1 MQPEQTHP
9 RPRGFRR
16 RLLGDIFHGVKRYL
30 ILGVAATLCATFLT
44 YVTPLVVSFTVDS
57 VIGDKTPELPAALS
71 ALFQRMG
78 GRAYFSSHIWVLASL
93 VVLVTLLGGVF
104 TYLRGHCIA
113 FAGEGLAK
121 RLRDRLFTHLEAVP
135 YSYHV
140 GVQTGD
146 LVQRCTSDVETVR
159 RFVQMQAMEVVRTVV
174 MVCTAISIMLPISG
188 AMTAV
193 STCLLPILVVF
204 SFFYFRGVQR
214 QFTRSDEAE
223 GALSTTLQENL
234 TGVRVVRAFAQ
245 ESSELDKFTRR
256 NKAYHDITLHLTTLM
271 GAYWGLSDMIG
282 YLQIALSGVCGVYF
296 AVHGGFSLGN
306 VLLFTTYTSMLTFP
320 MRQLGRILADLGKAD
335 ISLSRLEDILA
346 VPAEAEPG
354 KALTPQID
362 GSVAFE
368 DVCFDYGDGVP
379 CFPMFRSPYG
389 PARPL
394 ASSAARARANPAWC
408 SFCSGCTPSP
418 PDASRFPVL
427 TSTTS
432 NAITCAA
439 TWASFCRNRSCTA
452 APSAKTSP
460 SPGRTRIFRTY
471 MPPRARPRYMTSSRA
486 SPRATTPW
494 SASAA

>member
-1 MQPEQTHP
+1 
-9 RPRGFRR
+9 
-16 RLLGDIFHGVKRYL
+16 
-30 ILGVAATLCATFLT
+30 
-44 YVTPLVVSFTVDS
+44 
-57 VIGDKTPELPAALS
+57 
-71 ALFQRMG
+71 MG

-362 GSVAFE
+362 GSVAFRGR
-368 DVCFDYGDGVP
+368 VL
-379 CFPMFRSPYG
+379 RL
-389 PARPL
+389 RRR
-394 ASSAARARANPAWC
+394 RARA
-408 SFCSGCTPSP
+408 
-418 PDASRFPVL
+418 FPCFVH
-427 TSTTS
+427 
-432 NAITCAA
+432 
-439 TWASFCRNRSCTA
+439 
-452 APSAKTSP
+452 
-460 SPGRTRIFRTY
+460 RT
-471 MPPRARPRYMTSSRA
+471 ARPDHWH
-486 SPRATTPW
+486 PRQHGRGQIQPGA
-494 SASAA
+494 ASAAAVPRHRRTHHAFRC

>member
-1 MQPEQTHP
+1 M
-9 RPRGFRR
+9 
-16 RLLGDIFHGVKRYL
+16 
-30 ILGVAATLCATFLT
+30 
-44 YVTPLVVSFTVDS
+44 
-57 VIGDKTPELPAALS
+57 
-71 ALFQRMG
+71 
-78 GRAYFSSHIWVLASL
+78 
-93 VVLVTLLGGVF
+93 
-104 TYLRGHCIA
+104 
-113 FAGEGLAK
+113 
-121 RLRDRLFTHLEAVP
+121 
-135 YSYHV
+135 

-320 MRQLGRILADLGKAD
+320 MRQLGRISGGSGQGGYFPVPFGGHPVPCPPKR
-335 ISLSRLEDILA
+335 SRAKPLRL
-346 VPAEAEPG
+346 
-354 KALTPQID
+354 QID
-362 GSVAFE
+362 GSVAFRGR
-368 DVCFDYGDGVP
+368 VLRLRRRRARAFGHQ
-379 CFPMFRSPYG
+379 FRSPYG

-394 ASSAARARANPAWC
+394 ASSAARARANPALVQLLQ
-408 SFCSGCTPSP
+408 
-418 PDASRFPVL
+418 RLYPV
-427 TSTTS
+427 
-432 NAITCAA
+432 
-439 TWASFCRNRSCTA
+439 TA
-452 APSAKTSP
+452 
-460 SPGRTRIFRTY
+460 GRIYAFRC
-471 MPPRARPRYMTSSRA
+471 
-486 SPRATTPW
+486 
-494 SASAA
+494 

>member
-159 RFVQMQAMEVVRTVV
+159 RFVQMQLVQVVRTVCMAV
-174 MVCTAISIMLPISG
+174 TAFAIMLPISG
-188 AMTAV
+188 RMTAL
-193 STCLLPILVVF
+193 SSCFFPFLIAG
-204 SFFYFRGVQR
+204 SFVYFRRVQAR
-214 QFTRSDEAE
+214 FLKADQAE
-223 GALSTTLQENL
+223 GELSTVIQENL
-234 TGVRVVRAFAQ
+234 TGMRVVR
-245 ESSELDKFTRR
+245 
-256 NKAYHDITLHLTTLM
+256 
-271 GAYWGLSDMIG
+271 
-282 YLQIALSGVCGVYF
+282 V
-296 AVHGGFSLGN
+296 
-306 VLLFTTYTSMLTFP
+306 
-320 MRQLGRILADLGKAD
+320 
-335 ISLSRLEDILA
+335 
-346 VPAEAEPG
+346 
-354 KALTPQID
+354 
-362 GSVAFE
+362 
-368 DVCFDYGDGVP
+368 
-379 CFPMFRSPYG
+379 
-389 PARPL
+389 
-394 ASSAARARANPAWC
+394 
-408 SFCSGCTPSP
+408 
-418 PDASRFPVL
+418 
-427 TSTTS
+427 
-432 NAITCAA
+432 
-439 TWASFCRNRSCTA
+439 
-452 APSAKTSP
+452 
-460 SPGRTRIFRTY
+460 
-471 MPPRARPRYMTSSRA
+471 
-486 SPRATTPW
+486 
-494 SASAA
+494 

>member
-159 RFVQMQAMEVVRTVV
+159 RFVQMQAMDPSE
-174 MVCTAISIMLPISG
+174 
-188 AMTAV
+188 
-193 STCLLPILVVF
+193 
-204 SFFYFRGVQR
+204 
-214 QFTRSDEAE
+214 
-223 GALSTTLQENL
+223 
-234 TGVRVVRAFAQ
+234 VRAALAR
-245 ESSELDKFTRR
+245 SEEFMVEDILD
-256 NKAYHDITLHLTTLM
+256 DQDED
-271 GAYWGLSDMIG
+271 WGLSDIG
-282 YLQIALSGVCGVYF
+282 PDLSGVSGNLPPTLSEPSDTVTGLSTAQQPMSQDTPNQDGAGQPTSAATLVVKDGKILVGARLNGEGICGP
-296 AVHGGFSLGN
+296 GGHIEDGETPEQAARREALEEFGI
-306 VLLFTTYTSMLTFP
+306 
-320 MRQLGRILADLGKAD
+320 QLGPVYCLGQLDGLPEEYGLPVIFLCTDFAG
-335 ISLSRLEDILA
+335 
-346 VPAEAEPG
+346 EPVC
-354 KALTPQID
+354 D
-362 GSVAFE
+362 GSEMQVPDFLSFE
-368 DVCFDYGDGVP
+368 TLHNVEEISEGTLFPPFRQSLQLLVDVLCGG
-379 CFPMFRSPYG
+379 
-389 PARPL
+389 
-394 ASSAARARANPAWC
+394 
-408 SFCSGCTPSP
+408 
-418 PDASRFPVL
+418 DAS
-427 TSTTS
+427 
-432 NAITCAA
+432 
-439 TWASFCRNRSCTA
+439 
-452 APSAKTSP
+452 
-460 SPGRTRIFRTY
+460 
-471 MPPRARPRYMTSSRA
+471 
-486 SPRATTPW
+486 
-494 SASAA
+494 

>member
-335 ISLSRLEDILA
+335 ISLSRIGGHPCTCPPRRSRAKPLQ
-346 VPAEAEPG
+346 
-354 KALTPQID
+354 PQID
-362 GSVAFE
+362 GSVVFRGRVLRLRATACA
-368 DVCFDYGDGVP
+368 VLSRCFVHTQ
-379 CFPMFRSPYG
+379 
-389 PARPL
+389 RPGQTIGIL
-394 ASSAARARANPAWC
+394 GSNGQRARSQPGAC
-408 SFCSGCTPSP
+408 FCSGCTRRHA
-418 PDASRFPVL
+418 PDSIHA
-427 TSTTS
+427 
-432 NAITCAA
+432 
-439 TWASFCRNRSCTA
+439 
-452 APSAKTSP
+452 
-460 SPGRTRIFRTY
+460 FRC
-471 MPPRARPRYMTSSRA
+471 
-486 SPRATTPW
+486 
-494 SASAA
+494 

>member
-159 RFVQMQAMEVVRTVV
+159 RFVQMQATWDVR
-174 MVCTAISIMLPISG
+174 
-188 AMTAV
+188 
-193 STCLLPILVVF
+193 
-204 SFFYFRGVQR
+204 
-214 QFTRSDEAE
+214 
-223 GALSTTLQENL
+223 
-234 TGVRVVRAFAQ
+234 
-245 ESSELDKFTRR
+245 ELF
-256 NKAYHDITLHLTTLM
+256 L
-271 GAYWGLSDMIG
+271 
-282 YLQIALSGVCGVYF
+282 
-296 AVHGGFSLGN
+296 
-306 VLLFTTYTSMLTFP
+306 
-320 MRQLGRILADLGKAD
+320 
-335 ISLSRLEDILA
+335 
-346 VPAEAEPG
+346 
-354 KALTPQID
+354 
-362 GSVAFE
+362 
-368 DVCFDYGDGVP
+368 
-379 CFPMFRSPYG
+379 
-389 PARPL
+389 
-394 ASSAARARANPAWC
+394 
-408 SFCSGCTPSP
+408 
-418 PDASRFPVL
+418 
-427 TSTTS
+427 
-432 NAITCAA
+432 
-439 TWASFCRNRSCTA
+439 
-452 APSAKTSP
+452 
-460 SPGRTRIFRTY
+460 
-471 MPPRARPRYMTSSRA
+471 
-486 SPRATTPW
+486 
-494 SASAA
+494 

>member
-1 MQPEQTHP
+1 M
-9 RPRGFRR
+9 
-16 RLLGDIFHGVKRYL
+16 
-30 ILGVAATLCATFLT
+30 
-44 YVTPLVVSFTVDS
+44 
-57 VIGDKTPELPAALS
+57 
-71 ALFQRMG
+71 
-78 GRAYFSSHIWVLASL
+78 
-93 VVLVTLLGGVF
+93 
-104 TYLRGHCIA
+104 
-113 FAGEGLAK
+113 
-121 RLRDRLFTHLEAVP
+121 P

-193 STCLLPILVVF
+193 STCLLPILVVV

-256 NKAYHDITLHLTTLM
+256 NKAYHDITLHLPTLM

-379 CFPMFRSPYG
+379 VLSHVSFTVRPGQTIGILGSTGAGKSSLVQLLQRLYPVTAGRITLSGVNVNDIERHHLRRNVGIVLQEPFLYSRTIG
-389 PARPL
+389 ENIAIARPDADL
-394 ASSAARARANPAWC
+394 SDVYAAARTASVHDVIESFSEGYDTVVGERGVTLSGGQKQRVAIARMLLQD
-408 SFCSGCTPSP
+408 T
-418 PDASRFPVL
+418 PVL
-427 TSTTS
+427 IFDDSLSAVDAETDA
-432 NAITCAA
+432 AIRDALHSRRHGTMFLISHRIATIRKSDLILVLDKGRVVQMGTHDTLAAQEGLYRRVCAIQNELPQA
-439 TWASFCRNRSCTA
+439 
-452 APSAKTSP
+452 
-460 SPGRTRIFRTY
+460 
-471 MPPRARPRYMTSSRA
+471 A
-486 SPRATTPW
+486 SPKGGEA
-494 SASAA
+494 